1 MNHSPVLQWTATA
14 VTLTGAMLTA
24 AALDPWNVL
33 CLNTGSLLW
42 LIWAWRGRSRSLIVV
57 NAGLVIIYL
66 AGMVRAFFA

>member
-14 VTLTGAMLTA
+14 VTLLGAMLTA

-33 CLNTGSLLW
+33 CLNAGSLLW
-42 LIWAWRGRSRSLIVV
+42 LVWAWRVRSSSLIVV

-66 AGMVRAFFA
+66 AGLVRAFFA